1 MLSFLIYFFIGIS
14 LSMDAFSLAFSLS
27 INHLEKNKANK
38 LSLLV
43 GFFHLIMP
51 LLGSKIGFVIQ
62 KKEFIKPNLIVEL
75 IFILLII
82 EMLRERKK
90 DTKILSLSNL
100 TILLI
105 SFTVSIDSFSVGI
118 ALRMQQENVL
128 LASII
133 FSIISSTITKL
144 GIILGQTISKKKQEK
159 MEIIGIIILVII
171 TIYYYLKG

>member
-27 INHLEKNKANK
+27 INHLEKRKANK

-62 KKEFIKPNLIVEL
+62 KKEFIKPNLIVEF

>member
-1 MLSFLIYFFIGIS
+1 MQYLADFI
-14 LSMDAFSLAFSLS
+14 
-27 INHLEKNKANK
+27 NKV
-38 LSLLV
+38 LDT
-43 GFFHLIMP
+43 FHLIMP

-62 KKEFIKPNLIVEL
+62 KKEFIKPNLIVEFL
-75 IFILLII
+75 FILLII

>member
-27 INHLEKNKANK
+27 INHLEKSQTTK

-51 LLGSKIGFVIQ
+51 LLGSKIGFIIQ
-62 KKEFIKPNLIVEL
+62 KKEFINPNLIVEL

-82 EMLRERKK
+82 EMIRERKK

-100 TILLI
+100 TILLLA
-105 SFTVSIDSFSVGI
+105 FTVSIDSFSVGL
-118 ALRMQQENVL
+118 ALSMQQENVL

-133 FSIISSTITKL
+133 FSVISSIITQL
-144 GIILGQTISKKKQEK
+144 GIILGQTISKQNQEK

-171 TIYYYLKG
+171 TIYYYFKR

>member
-1 MLSFLIYFFIGIS
+1 
-14 LSMDAFSLAFSLS
+14 MDAFSLAFSLS
-27 INHLEKNKANK
+27 INHLEKRKANK

-62 KKEFIKPNLIVEL
+62 KKEFIKPNLIVEF

>member
-1 MLSFLIYFFIGIS
+1 
-14 LSMDAFSLAFSLS
+14 
-27 INHLEKNKANK
+27 
-38 LSLLV
+38 
-43 GFFHLIMP
+43 
-51 LLGSKIGFVIQ
+51 
-62 KKEFIKPNLIVEL
+62 
-75 IFILLII
+75 
-82 EMLRERKK
+82 MLRERKK

>member
-27 INHLEKNKANK
+27 INHLEKSKANK

-51 LLGSKIGFVIQ
+51 FLGSKIGFVIQ
-62 KKEFIKPNLIVEL
+62 KKEFIKPNLIVEF